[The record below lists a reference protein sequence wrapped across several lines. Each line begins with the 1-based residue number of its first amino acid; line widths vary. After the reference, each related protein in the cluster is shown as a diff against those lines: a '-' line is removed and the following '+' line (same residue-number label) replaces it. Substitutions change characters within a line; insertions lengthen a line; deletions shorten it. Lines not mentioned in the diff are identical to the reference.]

1 MTVPGDISR
10 LAGRE
15 ECHEVLC
22 RIGRDFDDLISKRG
36 WPPAPRANTTTRP
49 IGPLIPDQKESSVKL
64 FEALA
69 STPERAEIRDAVRA
83 LCDRFDDAYW
93 SEKDRS
99 HSFPYEF
106 AKAIADAGWL
116 GIAMPREFGGA
127 GLGVT
132 EAAIMMQEVG
142 RSAGAFAACSTIH
155 INIFGLHSIVKH
167 GTDAQRKAWL
177 PAIIDGSSRACFGVT
192 EPDAGLDT
200 SKIKTRAVRRG
211 DRYIVNGQKIWTSTA
226 QQADKVVLL
235 ARTTPVEQCAKPTD
249 GLTLFYADLDRS
261 RAEIRE
267 IPKMGRHAV
276 NSNQVFYDNFDI
288 PVECRIGEE
297 GKGFRYILDS
307 LNPER
312 ILNAAEVVGMGRR
325 ALEKAVAYA
334 GERVVFGRKIGQNQ
348 SIQHPLAECWSELYA
363 ADLMTLHAAELYDSG
378 KPCGAQANAA
388 KYLAADAG
396 FHACDRAIRTYGGMG
411 YAAEYHVER
420 YFREMV
426 ATQLAPVSR
435 EMILCFIA
443 ERELGL
449 PKSY

>member
-1 MTVPGDISR
+1 M
-10 LAGRE
+10 
-15 ECHEVLC
+15 
-22 RIGRDFDDLISKRG
+22 KR
-36 WPPAPRANTTTRP
+36 
-49 IGPLIPDQKESSVKL
+49 

-69 STPERAEIRDAVRA
+69 TTPERAEIRDAIRA
-83 LCDRFDDAYW
+83 ICDRFDDAYW
-93 SEKDRS
+93 AEKDRT
-99 HSFPYEF
+99 HSFPHEF
-106 AKAIADAGWL
+106 AKAIAEGGWL
-116 GIAMPREFGGA
+116 GIAMPAEYGGA

-132 EAAIMMQEVG
+132 EAAIMMQEIG
-142 RSAGAFAACSTIH
+142 HSAGAFAACSTVH

-167 GTDAQRKAWL
+167 GTERQKAQWL

-200 SKIKTRAVRRG
+200 SKIKTRAVRHG
-211 DRYIVNGQKIWTSTA
+211 DHYVVSGQKIWTSTA

-235 ARTTPVEQCAKPTD
+235 ARTTPIEHCARQTD
-249 GLTLFYADLDRS
+249 GLTLFYTDLDR
-261 RAEIRE
+261 RAVEIRE
-267 IPKMGRHAV
+267 IAKMGRHAV
-276 NSNQVFYDNFDI
+276 NSNQVFYDNMI
-288 PVECRIGEE
+288 VPVENRIGEE
-297 GKGFRYILDS
+297 GRGFRYILDS

-312 ILNAAEVVGMGRR
+312 ILNAAEVIGMGRR

-334 GERVVFGRKIGQNQ
+334 DERVVFGRKIGQNQ

-378 KPCGAQANAA
+378 QACGAQANAA

-396 FHACDRAIRTYGGMG
+396 FRACDRAIRTHGGMG

>member
-1 MTVPGDISR
+1 M
-10 LAGRE
+10 
-15 ECHEVLC
+15 
-22 RIGRDFDDLISKRG
+22 
-36 WPPAPRANTTTRP
+36 PR
-49 IGPLIPDQKESSVKL
+49 Q
-64 FEALA
+64 FEPLA
-69 STPERAEIRDAVRA
+69 STPERAAIRDAIRA
-83 LCDRFDDAYW
+83 ICDRFDDAYW
-93 SEKDRS
+93 AEKDRT
-99 HSFPYEF
+99 HSFPFEF
-106 AKAIADAGWL
+106 AKAIADGGWL
-116 GIAMPREFGGA
+116 GIAMPAEHGGA

-132 EAAIMMQEVG
+132 EAAIMMQEIG
-142 RSAGAFAACSTIH
+142 HSAGAFAACSTVH
-155 INIFGLHSIVKH
+155 INIFGLHAIVRH
-167 GTDAQRKAWL
+167 GTERQKAEWL
-177 PAIIDGSSRACFGVT
+177 PSIIDGSSRACFGVT

-200 SKIKTRAVRRG
+200 SRIKTRAVRHG
-211 DRYIVNGQKIWTSTA
+211 DHYRVSGQKIWTSTA

-235 ARTTPVEQCAKPTD
+235 ARTTPIEQCARPTE
-249 GLTLFYADLDRS
+249 GLTLFYADLDR
-261 RAEIRE
+261 AAVEIRE
-267 IPKMGRHAV
+267 IAKMGRHAV
-276 NSNQVFYDNFDI
+276 NSNQVFYDEMVV

-334 GERVVFGRKIGQNQ
+334 DERVVFGRKIGQNQ

-363 ADLMTLHAAELYDSG
+363 AELMTLHAAELYDSG
-378 KPCGAQANAA
+378 QNCGAQANAA

-396 FHACDRAIRTYGGMG
+396 FRACDRAIRTHGGMG

>member
-1 MTVPGDISR
+1 MKI
-10 LAGRE
+10 
-15 ECHEVLC
+15 
-22 RIGRDFDDLISKRG
+22 
-36 WPPAPRANTTTRP
+36 
-49 IGPLIPDQKESSVKL
+49 

-69 STPERAEIRDAVRA
+69 NTPERREIRDAIRTI
-83 LCDRFDDAYW
+83 CDRFDDHYW
-93 SEKDRS
+93 SQKDQS
-99 HSFPYEF
+99 HEFPHEF
-106 AKAIADAGWL
+106 ANAIAEGGWL
-116 GIAMPREFGGA
+116 GIAMPVEYGGA

-142 RSAGAFAACSTIH
+142 RSAGVFAACSTIH

-167 GTDAQRKAWL
+167 GTEAQRQAWL
-177 PAIIDGSSRACFGVT
+177 PDIISGKSRACFGVT

-200 SKIKTRAVRRG
+200 SKIKTRAVRDG
-211 DRYIVNGQKIWTSTA
+211 DIYRVSGQKIWTSTA

-235 ARTTPVEQCAKPTD
+235 ARTTPVEECKKPTD
-249 GLTLFYADLDRS
+249 GLSLFYTDLDRKT
-261 RAEIRE
+261 AEIRE
-267 IPKMGRHAV
+267 IRKMGRHAV
-276 NSNQVFYDNFDI
+276 NSNQVFYDNMVV
-288 PVECRIGEE
+288 PATNLIGDE

-307 LNPER
+307 LNAER
-312 ILNAAEVVGMGRR
+312 ILNAAEIIGIGRR

-334 GERVVFGRKIGQNQ
+334 NERVVFGRKIGKNQ

-363 ADLMTLHAAELYDSG
+363 ADLMTLHAAELCDAG
-378 KPCGAQANAA
+378 EPCGAQANAA

-396 FHACDRAIRTYGGMG
+396 FHACDRAIRTHGGMG

-435 EMILCFIA
+435 EMILNFIA

>member
-1 MTVPGDISR
+1 M
-10 LAGRE
+10 
-15 ECHEVLC
+15 
-22 RIGRDFDDLISKRG
+22 K
-36 WPPAPRANTTTRP
+36 
-49 IGPLIPDQKESSVKL
+49 Q
-64 FEALA
+64 FEPLA
-69 STPERAEIRDAVRA
+69 STTERAEIRNAIRA
-83 LCDRFDDAYW
+83 LCDRFDDDYW
-93 SEKDRS
+93 SKKDQA
-99 HSFPYEF
+99 HEFPYEF
-106 AKAIADAGWL
+106 AKAVADGGWL
-116 GIAMPREFGGA
+116 GIAMPVEFGGS

-132 EAAIMMQEVG
+132 EAAIMMQEIG
-142 RSAGAFAACSTIH
+142 RSAGAFAACSTVH

-167 GTDAQRKAWL
+167 GTDKQRKEWL
-177 PAIIDGSSRACFGVT
+177 PAIIDGTSRACFGVT

-200 SKIKTRAVRRG
+200 SKIKTRAVRNG
-211 DRYIVNGQKIWTSTA
+211 DHYVINGQKIWTSTA

-235 ARTTPVEQCAKPTD
+235 ARTTPIEQCAKPTD
-249 GLTLFYADLDRS
+249 GLSLFYADLDRS
-261 RAEIRE
+261 AVEIRE
-267 IPKMGRHAV
+267 IRKMGRHAV
-276 NSNQVFYDNFDI
+276 NSNQTFYDNLI
-288 PVECRIGEE
+288 VPVNRLIGEE
-297 GKGFRYILDS
+297 GKGFRYLLDS

-312 ILNAAEVVGMGRR
+312 ILNAAEVIGMGRR

-334 GERVVFGRKIGQNQ
+334 NERVVFGRKIGQNQ

-363 ADLMTLHAAELYDSG
+363 AELMTLHAAELYDSG
-378 KPCGAQANAA
+378 QPCGAQANAA

-396 FHACDRAIRTYGGMG
+396 FRACDRAIRTHGGMG

>member
-1 MTVPGDISR
+1 MKKFDP
-10 LAGRE
+10 
-15 ECHEVLC
+15 LC
-22 RIGRDFDDLISKRG
+22 D
-36 WPPAPRANTTTRP
+36 T
-49 IGPLIPDQKESSVKL
+49 PD
-64 FEALA
+64 
-69 STPERAEIRDAVRA
+69 RAEIRDAVRTI
-83 LCDRFDDAYW
+83 CDRFDDRYW
-93 SEKDRS
+93 SEKDRT

-106 AKAIADAGWL
+106 ATAMAEGGWL
-116 GIAMPREFGGA
+116 GIAMPEDYGGA

-142 RSAGAFAACSTIH
+142 HSAGAFAACSTIH

-167 GTDAQRKAWL
+167 GTVAQKRAWL
-177 PAIIDGSSRACFGVT
+177 PDIISGKSRACFGVT

-200 SKIKTRAVRRG
+200 SRIKTRAVRQG
-211 DRYIVNGQKIWTSTA
+211 DQYVVDGQKIWTSTA

-235 ARTTPVEQCAKPTD
+235 ARTTPIEDCAKPTD

-261 RAEIRE
+261 AVEIRE

-276 NSNQVFYDNFDI
+276 NSNQVFYDNLVVPLDR
-288 PVECRIGEE
+288 RIGEE
-297 GKGFRYILDS
+297 GRGFRYILDS
-307 LNPER
+307 LNSER
-312 ILNAAEVVGMGRR
+312 ILNAAEVIGMGRR

-334 GERVVFGRKIGQNQ
+334 GERVVFGRKIGMNQ

-363 ADLMTLHAAELYDSG
+363 AELMTLHAAELCDAG

-396 FHACDRAIRTYGGMG
+396 FKACDRAIRTHGGMG
-411 YAAEYHVER
+411 YAAEYQVER

>member
-1 MTVPGDISR
+1 MFEP
-10 LAGRE
+10 LA
-15 ECHEVLC
+15 
-22 RIGRDFDDLISKRG
+22 D
-36 WPPAPRANTTTRP
+36 
-49 IGPLIPDQKESSVKL
+49 
-64 FEALA
+64 
-69 STPERAEIRDAVRA
+69 TPEREAIRDAVRA
-83 LCDRFDDAYW
+83 ICDRFDDTYW
-93 SEKDRS
+93 AEKDRT
-99 HSFPYEF
+99 HSFPFEF
-106 AKAIADAGWL
+106 AKAIAEGGWL
-116 GIAMPREFGGA
+116 GIAMPTEYGGA

-132 EAAIMMQEVG
+132 EASIMMQEIG
-142 RSAGAFAACSTIH
+142 RSAGAFAACSTVH

-167 GTDAQRKAWL
+167 GTDRQRAEWL
-177 PAIIDGSSRACFGVT
+177 PSIIDGSSRACFGVT

-200 SKIKTRAVRRG
+200 SRIKTRAVRQG
-211 DRYIVNGQKIWTSTA
+211 DNYVINGQKIWTSTA

-235 ARTTPVEQCAKPTD
+235 ARTTPVEECAKPTD
-249 GLTLFYADLDRS
+249 GLSLFYADLDRTT
-261 RAEIRE
+261 AEIRE

-276 NSNQVFYDNFDI
+276 NSNQVFYDNMLV
-288 PVECRIGEE
+288 PVERRIGEE
-297 GKGFRYILDS
+297 GRGFRYILDS
-307 LNPER
+307 LNSER
-312 ILNAAEVVGMGRR
+312 ILNAAEVIGMGRR

-363 ADLMTLHAAELYDSG
+363 AELMTLHAAQLCDAG
-378 KPCGAQANAA
+378 LPCGAQANAA

-396 FHACDRAIRTYGGMG
+396 FKACDRAIRTHGGMG

>member
-1 MTVPGDISR
+1 MET
-10 LAGRE
+10 LA
-15 ECHEVLC
+15 
-22 RIGRDFDDLISKRG
+22 D
-36 WPPAPRANTTTRP
+36 
-49 IGPLIPDQKESSVKL
+49 
-64 FEALA
+64 
-69 STPERAEIRDAVRA
+69 TPQRTEIRDAVRA
-83 LCDRFDDAYW
+83 ICDRFDDDYW
-93 SEKDRS
+93 AEKDRA
-99 HSFPYEF
+99 HAFPFEF
-106 AKAIADAGWL
+106 AKAIAEGGWL
-116 GIAMPREFGGA
+116 GIAMPEEFGGA

-132 EAAIMMQEVG
+132 EAAVMMQEVG

-167 GTDAQRKAWL
+167 GTDRQRREWL
-177 PAIIDGSSRACFGVT
+177 PSIIDGSSRACFGVT

-200 SKIKTRAVRRG
+200 TKIKTRAVLKG
-211 DRYIVNGQKIWTSTA
+211 DRYVVNGQKIWTSTA
-226 QQADKVVLL
+226 QQADKIVLL
-235 ARTTPVEQCAKPTD
+235 ARTTPIEDCARPVD
-249 GLTLFYADLDRS
+249 GLSLFYADMDRT
-261 RAEIRE
+261 RVEVRE

-276 NSNQVFYDNFDI
+276 NSNQVFFDGLEI

-312 ILNAAEVVGMGRR
+312 ILNAAEVIGMGRR
-325 ALEKAVAYA
+325 ALEKAVSYA
-334 GERVVFGRKIGQNQ
+334 NQRVVFGRPIGMNQ

-363 ADLMTLHAAELYDSG
+363 AELMTLHAAELYDSG

-396 FHACDRAIRTYGGMG
+396 FRACDRAIRTHGGMG
-411 YAAEYHVER
+411 YAAEFHVER
-420 YFREMV
+420 YFREMM

-435 EMILCFIA
+435 EMILCHIA

>member
-1 MTVPGDISR
+1 M
-10 LAGRE
+10 
-15 ECHEVLC
+15 
-22 RIGRDFDDLISKRG
+22 KR
-36 WPPAPRANTTTRP
+36 
-49 IGPLIPDQKESSVKL
+49 
-64 FEALA
+64 FEPLA
-69 STPERAEIRDAVRA
+69 STPERAQIRHAIRA
-83 LCDRFDDAYW
+83 ICDRFDDEYW
-93 SEKDRS
+93 AEKDRT
-99 HSFPYEF
+99 HSFPFEF
-106 AKAIADAGWL
+106 SAAVAEGGWL
-116 GIAMPREFGGA
+116 GIAMPTEYGGA

-167 GTDAQRKAWL
+167 GTDRQRSEWL
-177 PAIIDGSSRACFGVT
+177 PSIIDGSSRACFGVT

-200 SKIKTRAVRRG
+200 SKIKTRAVRNG
-211 DRYIVNGQKIWTSTA
+211 DHYVVNGQKIWTSTA

-235 ARTTPVEQCAKPTD
+235 ARTTPIEQCAKPTD
-249 GLTLFYADLDRS
+249 GLSLFYADLDRS
-261 RAEIRE
+261 AVSIRE

-276 NSNQVFYDNFDI
+276 NSNEVFYDGMIVPIDR
-288 PVECRIGEE
+288 RIGEE

-307 LNPER
+307 LNSER
-312 ILNAAEVVGMGRR
+312 ILNASEVIGMGRR

-334 GERVVFGRKIGQNQ
+334 GERVVFGRPIGQNQ

-363 ADLMTLHAAELYDSG
+363 AELMTLHAAELCDAG
-378 KPCGAQANAA
+378 QPCGAQANAA
-388 KYLAADAG
+388 KQLAADAG
-396 FHACDRAIRTYGGMG
+396 FKACDRAVRTHGGMG

>member
-1 MTVPGDISR
+1 MFET
-10 LAGRE
+10 LA
-15 ECHEVLC
+15 
-22 RIGRDFDDLISKRG
+22 D
-36 WPPAPRANTTTRP
+36 
-49 IGPLIPDQKESSVKL
+49 
-64 FEALA
+64 
-69 STPERAEIRDAVRA
+69 TPERAEIRDAVRA
-83 LCDRFDDAYW
+83 ICNKFDDTYW
-93 SEKDRS
+93 GEKDRT
-99 HSFPYEF
+99 HSFPFEF
-106 AKAIADAGWL
+106 AKAVADGGWL
-116 GIAMPREFGGA
+116 GIAMPTEYGGA

-142 RSAGAFAACSTIH
+142 RSAGAFAACSTVH

-167 GTDAQRKAWL
+167 GTDEQKKRWL
-177 PAIIDGSSRACFGVT
+177 PSIIDGSSRACFGVT

-200 SKIKTRAVRRG
+200 SKMKTRAVLQG
-211 DRYIVNGQKIWTSTA
+211 DKYVVHGQKIWTSTA
-226 QQADKVVLL
+226 QQADKIVLL
-235 ARTTPVEQCAKPTD
+235 TRTTPIEQCAKPTD
-249 GLTLFYADLDRS
+249 GLSLFYADMDR
-261 RAEIRE
+261 AKVEVRE

-276 NSNQVFYDNFDI
+276 NSNQVFFDGLVVPI
-288 PVECRIGEE
+288 EHRIGEE

-325 ALEKAVAYA
+325 ALEKAVKYA
-334 GERVVFGRKIGQNQ
+334 NERVVFGRLIGKNQ

-363 ADLMTLHAAELYDSG
+363 AELMALHAAELYDAG

-396 FHACDRAIRTYGGMG
+396 FRACDRAIRTHGGMG
-411 YAAEYHVER
+411 YAAEYQVER

-426 ATQLAPVSR
+426 AVQLAPVSR

>member
-1 MTVPGDISR
+1 MPR
-10 LAGRE
+10 QFEPLA
-15 ECHEVLC
+15 
-22 RIGRDFDDLISKRG
+22 
-36 WPPAPRANTTTRP
+36 N
-49 IGPLIPDQKESSVKL
+49 
-64 FEALA
+64 
-69 STPERAEIRDAVRA
+69 TPERAAIRDAVRA
-83 LCDRFDDAYW
+83 ICDRFDDAYW
-93 SEKDRS
+93 AEKDRS
-99 HSFPYEF
+99 HAFPFEF
-106 AKAIADAGWL
+106 AKAIAEGGWL
-116 GIAMPREFGGA
+116 GVAMPAEYGGA

-132 EAAIMMQEVG
+132 EAAIMMQEIG
-142 RSAGAFAACSTIH
+142 HSAGAFAACSTVH
-155 INIFGLHSIVKH
+155 INIFGLHSIVRH
-167 GTDAQRKAWL
+167 GTERQKAAWL

-200 SKIKTRAVRRG
+200 SKIKTRAVRHG
-211 DRYIVNGQKIWTSTA
+211 DHYRVSGQKIWTSTA

-235 ARTTPVEQCAKPTD
+235 ARTTPIEQCARPTD
-249 GLTLFYADLDRS
+249 GLSLFYADLDRAS
-261 RAEIRE
+261 VEIRE

-276 NSNQVFYDNFDI
+276 NSNQVFYDEM
-288 PVECRIGEE
+288 VECRIGEE
-297 GKGFRYILDS
+297 GRGFRYILDS

-334 GERVVFGRKIGQNQ
+334 DERVVFGRKIGQNQ

-363 ADLMTLHAAELYDSG
+363 AELMTLHAAELYDSG
-378 KPCGAQANAA
+378 QACGAQANAA

-396 FHACDRAIRTYGGMG
+396 FRACDRAIRTHGGMG